1 MVMLIIIKIKL
12 GLNLEILI
20 ILQNG
25 SKTDLRNLNN
35 TLVKTTLNCH
45 RQIVKVSAQKWKA

>member
-1 MVMLIIIKIKL
+1 MLIIIKIKL

-35 TLVKTTLNCH
+35 TLVKTTLNYY

>member
-12 GLNLEILI
+12 GLNLEILV

>member
-35 TLVKTTLNCH
+35 TLVKTTLNYH